1 MLEIQGQSFKM
12 TDFAKPL
19 TNEVMET
26 QRGDKIVNTYLE
38 KDLQAALKDIAE
50 YTRKRLGEGLIK

>member
-1 MLEIQGQSFKM
+1 MNQPP
-12 TDFAKPL
+12 PL

-26 QRGDKIVNTYLE
+26 RRGDKIVNTYLE

-50 YTRKRLGEGLIK
+50 YTRKRLGEELIHGK